1 MRAMLDLFPV
11 FVRRKI
17 AINENVRIIDHAS
30 RIPVPGCSKS
40 TINRNIDDDVI
51 IRSRLS
57 SNIFEVVVI

>member
-30 RIPVPGCSKS
+30 RIPVPGYSKS